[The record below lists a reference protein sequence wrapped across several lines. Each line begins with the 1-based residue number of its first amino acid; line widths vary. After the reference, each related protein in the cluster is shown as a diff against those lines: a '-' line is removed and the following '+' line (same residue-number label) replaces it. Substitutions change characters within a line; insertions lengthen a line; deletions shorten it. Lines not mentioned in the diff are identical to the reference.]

1 MNKMPKWVLIFII
14 ISLMMPIL
22 SIESIFPWILFFLI
36 SWKCINISK
45 SSNTTAIKV
54 RNCFFYTASAGLL
67 TFLFNLLI
75 SYAMPFIINII
86 V

>member
-1 MNKMPKWVLIFII
+1 MNKMPKWILIFILTV
-14 ISLMMPIL
+14 LMMPIL
-22 SIESIFPWILFFLI
+22 SIESVIPWILFVLI

-54 RNCFFYTASAGLL
+54 RDCFIWTASAGFL
-67 TFLFNLLI
+67 TFCFNMLVT
-75 SYAMPFIINII
+75 SAMPFIISMI